1 MIVLSAKLSCHHQPK
16 EMFVDI
22 YIFSTHCW
30 VAISQTYILCVIT
43 IFWSNRHFSCNWK
56 LNLKR
61 SHIRTIFAMFNVH
74 PVFFFFLPFW
84 TELQVRVSIWVCLP
98 FFRLILKIS
107 RSIFRRL
114 RIIGS
119 HTEIQK
125 FSDLEDADSLD
136 LETVGFGPLSR
147 GCWFWL
153 GPWSRSR
160 ILDLEVAGST
170 SRGPSAS
177 LACCCLTE
185 TGKVIS

>member
-30 VAISQTYILCVIT
+30 VAISQTYILCAIT
-43 IFWSNRHFSCNWK
+43 IFWSNRHFSRNWK

-61 SHIRTIFAMFNVH
+61 SRIRTIFAMFNVH

-84 TELQVRVSIWVCLP
+84 TEFQVRVSIWVCLP

-119 HTEIQK
+119 HTEK
-125 FSDLEDADSLD
+125 FSDLEVAGAD
-136 LETVGFGPLSR
+136 
-147 GCWFWL
+147 
-153 GPWSRSR
+153 SRSR
-160 ILDLEVAGST
+160 NCWIWSF
-170 SRGPSAS
+170 
-177 LACCCLTE
+177 
-185 TGKVIS
+185 I